1 MISIIAAVAGN
12 GAIGLNN
19 ELLWHLPNDMKRFKQ
34 LTTGHTVIMGR
45 KTFESLPK
53 GALPNRTNA
62 VITSHAQATFE
73 GCETYRNLSDAI
85 NKHRHED
92 ELFIIGGA
100 RIYEQAIIL
109 ADKLYIT
116 CVHHT
121 FGKADVF
128 FPEIDDSK
136 WVITESTAYPK
147 DSNHP
152 YPYTFKIFLRKKN
165 SEK

>member
-1 MISIIAAVAGN
+1 MISIVAAVAEN
-12 GAIGLNN
+12 GAIGANN
-19 ELLWHLPNDMKRFKQ
+19 ELLWHLPNDFKQ
-34 LTTGHTVIMGR
+34 FKRLTTGHTVIMGR

-62 VITSHAQATFE
+62 VITSNTQATFE
-73 GCETYRNLSDAI
+73 GCETFNTLTDAVS
-85 NKHRHED
+85 KYRHED

-128 FPEIDDSK
+128 FPEIDDCK
-136 WVITESTAYPK
+136 WVMTESHDYPVDEK
-147 DSNHP
+147 HK

-165 SEK
+165 SSD